1 MFGNESSIASAVAS
15 VSSKATYGGTFV
27 GIAAFLQQIDIVAW
41 IMVFATIF
49 TAAVN
54 YYFKKLEN
62 KREQEKH
69 ELEMSRLRQ
78 KKDHD
83 LNL

>member
-15 VSSKATYGGTFV
+15 ISSKATYGGTFV
-27 GIAAFLQQIDIVAW
+27 GLAAFLQQIDIVAW
-41 IMVFATIF
+41 IMGFATIF

-54 YYFKKLEN
+54 YYFKKIEN

-69 ELEMSRLRQ
+69 DLEMQKLRE
-78 KKDHD
+78 KRDHD
-83 LNL
+83 LSL